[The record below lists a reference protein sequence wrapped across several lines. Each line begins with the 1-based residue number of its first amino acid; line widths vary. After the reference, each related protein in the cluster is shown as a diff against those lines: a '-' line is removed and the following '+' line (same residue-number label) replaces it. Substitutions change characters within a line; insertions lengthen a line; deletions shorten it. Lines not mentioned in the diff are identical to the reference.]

1 MSDQQT
7 QEPIRIS
14 VEAAKEHYDKGIVTI
29 LDVIDTDAY
38 NQFSYQIKGAVR
50 INPEDIPDEFTRLPR
65 DRSVLAY

>member
-1 MSDQQT
+1 MGEKQN

-14 VEAAKEHYDKGIVTI
+14 VEASKEHYDKGNVTI

-50 INPEDIPDEFTRLPR
+50 INPEVIPAEFTRLPK
-65 DRSVLAY
+65 DRAVLAY

>member
-1 MSDQQT
+1 MSNKQA

-14 VEAAKEHYDKGIVTI
+14 VSDAKERYEKGNVSI

-50 INPEDIPDEFTRLPR
+50 INPEDIPDEFARLPR
-65 DRSVLAY
+65 DRAVLAY